1 MKRWLKRSWKTRW
14 CATQNA
20 LCTASIKQ
28 AAQKNTDNRRL
39 RFIRNY
45 RNVDV
50 SVYRLD
56 RRCWDE
62 SINAVES
69 DSGKMPGLLLWQHE
83 GSKRMSDYKLS
94 NMAVSDGEK
103 TCGRWISRRSRFI
116 LKKAELAQGVL
127 RNRHRINTVWKGL
140 QSYGKRTI
148 TNQKN
153 RRSPRR
159 LRAKYTQCTNQR
171 FMRWVF
177 RPAGPGQFRKLGGIR
192 WRDIHSYK
200 WRNCMM

>member
-1 MKRWLKRSWKTRW
+1 
-14 CATQNA
+14 
-20 LCTASIKQ
+20 
-28 AAQKNTDNRRL
+28 
-39 RFIRNY
+39 
-45 RNVDV
+45 
-50 SVYRLD
+50 
-56 RRCWDE
+56 
-62 SINAVES
+62 
-69 DSGKMPGLLLWQHE
+69 MPGMLLWQHE
-83 GSKRMSDYKLS
+83 GSKRMSEYKLS

-103 TCGRWISRRSRFI
+103 TCGRWISRRSSFI
-116 LKKAELAQGVL
+116 LKKAELAQGFL

-177 RPAGPGQFRKLGGIR
+177 RPAGLGQKGDAKHRQTCIYQHEQAIQCQGSHHLYHKYCKAGKSVCSVQHLWAAFLE
-192 WRDIHSYK
+192 
-200 WRNCMM
+200 